1 MDQLLPDQLKALWQ
15 CVERKEL
22 LTEEFN
28 LMQERGLAEYR
39 KIWSDALLLEG
50 YRIRQISSYGRRFV
64 FIQHDGRKIIAA
76 FDASTLIMKSTVER
90 CALSRK
96 NIFVPKAS

>member
-39 KIWSDALLLEG
+39 KIWSDALFLEG
-50 YRIRQISSYGRRFV
+50 YRELEKES
-64 FIQHDGRKIIAA
+64 
-76 FDASTLIMKSTVER
+76 
-90 CALSRK
+90 
-96 NIFVPKAS
+96 P